1 MSSPQPSSLS
11 SRRLRRTSRANA
23 FLRVSRGV
31 GLGFGRP
38 LIRLAIRQR
47 EAHTAIDRAAITRRP
62 GSISASYKSNGR
74 PSPSPPEPGRKEI
87 ICGSKTSSLK
97 HATSAA
103 SRPLLLRSNLIQL
116 IPKWS
121 FTHFVVRIAGL
132 SEPFPSVRGIC
143 RERRNAPP
151 LRLRSR
157 TADRGWSMD
166 EGSSRD
172 PREFRPRKTAF
183 AREILRRRRE
193 DKRGL
198 VAKTWVVG
206 NHRRCVEHRVSCHQP
221 SLAPATRRAA
231 AHSFVTLLA
240 TSAGAGRS

>member
-1 MSSPQPSSLS
+1 MTAAPLKAAAVVANQTCLRHQPSSLS

-23 FLRVSRGV
+23 FLRVARGV

-62 GSISASYKSNGR
+62 GSISASYKSNGRPSKSNGR

-121 FTHFVVRIAGL
+121 CTHFVVRTAGR
-132 SEPFPSVRGIC
+132 SEPFPISQARIAASGIVTFPC
-143 RERRNAPP
+143 Y
-151 LRLRSR
+151 
-157 TADRGWSMD
+157 
-166 EGSSRD
+166 RD
-172 PREFRPRKTAF
+172 HGRPRKVGRWTIEAIG
-183 AREILRRRRE
+183 IL
-193 DKRGL
+193 
-198 VAKTWVVG
+198 
-206 NHRRCVEHRVSCHQP
+206 
-221 SLAPATRRAA
+221 
-231 AHSFVTLLA
+231 
-240 TSAGAGRS
+240 GR

>member
-1 MSSPQPSSLS
+1 MTAAPLKAGGGRAAVVANQTCLRHQPSSLS

-121 FTHFVVRIAGL
+121 CTHFVVRTAGR
-132 SEPFPSVRGIC
+132 SEPFPISQARIAASGIVTFPC
-143 RERRNAPP
+143 Y
-151 LRLRSR
+151 
-157 TADRGWSMD
+157 
-166 EGSSRD
+166 RD
-172 PREFRPRKTAF
+172 HGRPRKVGRWTIEAIG
-183 AREILRRRRE
+183 IL
-193 DKRGL
+193 G
-198 VAKTWVVG
+198 
-206 NHRRCVEHRVSCHQP
+206 
-221 SLAPATRRAA
+221 RRAL
-231 AHSFVTLLA
+231 SP
-240 TSAGAGRS
+240 R

>member
-1 MSSPQPSSLS
+1 MTAAPLKAAAVVANQTCLRHQPSSLS

-121 FTHFVVRIAGL
+121 CTHFVVRTVGR
-132 SEPFPSVRGIC
+132 SEPFPISQARIAASGIVTFPC
-143 RERRNAPP
+143 Y
-151 LRLRSR
+151 
-157 TADRGWSMD
+157 
-166 EGSSRD
+166 RD
-172 PREFRPRKTAF
+172 HGPPRKVGRWTIEAIG
-183 AREILRRRRE
+183 IL
-193 DKRGL
+193 G
-198 VAKTWVVG
+198 
-206 NHRRCVEHRVSCHQP
+206 
-221 SLAPATRRAA
+221 RRAL
-231 AHSFVTLLA
+231 SP
-240 TSAGAGRS
+240 R

>member
-1 MSSPQPSSLS
+1 MTAAPLKAAAVVANQTCLRHQPSSLS

-121 FTHFVVRIAGL
+121 CTHFVVMTAGR
-132 SEPFPSVRGIC
+132 SEPFPISQAGIAASGIVTFPC
-143 RERRNAPP
+143 
-151 LRLRSR
+151 
-157 TADRGWSMD
+157 DRDLG
-166 EGSSRD
+166 R
-172 PREFRPRKTAF
+172 PREVGPWTSKAI
-183 AREILRRRRE
+183 EI
-193 DKRGL
+193 RG
-198 VAKTWVVG
+198 
-206 NHRRCVEHRVSCHQP
+206 S
-221 SLAPATRRAA
+221 
-231 AHSFVTLLA
+231 
-240 TSAGAGRS
+240 

>member
-1 MSSPQPSSLS
+1 MTAAPLKAAAVVANQTCLSHQPSSLS
-11 SRRLRRTSRANA
+11 SRRLRRTSRAML
-23 FLRVSRGV
+23 LRVSRGV

-47 EAHTAIDRAAITRRP
+47 KAHTAIDRAAITRRP

-121 FTHFVVRIAGL
+121 CTHFVVRTAGR
-132 SEPFPSVRGIC
+132 SEPFPISQARIAASGIVTFPC
-143 RERRNAPP
+143 Y
-151 LRLRSR
+151 
-157 TADRGWSMD
+157 
-166 EGSSRD
+166 RD
-172 PREFRPRKTAF
+172 HGRPRKVGRWTIEAIG
-183 AREILRRRRE
+183 IL
-193 DKRGL
+193 G
-198 VAKTWVVG
+198 
-206 NHRRCVEHRVSCHQP
+206 
-221 SLAPATRRAA
+221 RRAL
-231 AHSFVTLLA
+231 SP
-240 TSAGAGRS
+240 R

>member
-1 MSSPQPSSLS
+1 MTAAPLKAAAVVANQTCLRHQPSSLS

-47 EAHTAIDRAAITRRP
+47 KAHTAIDRAAITRRP

-87 ICGSKTSSLK
+87 LCGSQTSSLK
-97 HATSAA
+97 RATSAA

-121 FTHFVVRIAGL
+121 CTHFVVRTAGR
-132 SEPFPSVRGIC
+132 SEPFPISQARIAASGIVTVPC
-143 RERRNAPP
+143 Y
-151 LRLRSR
+151 
-157 TADRGWSMD
+157 
-166 EGSSRD
+166 RD
-172 PREFRPRKTAF
+172 HGRPRK
-183 AREILRRRRE
+183 
-193 DKRGL
+193 
-198 VAKTWVVG
+198 VG
-206 NHRRCVEHRVSCHQP
+206 RW
-221 SLAPATRRAA
+221 TI
-231 AHSFVTLLA
+231 
-240 TSAGAGRS
+240 

>member
-1 MSSPQPSSLS
+1 MTAAPLKAAAVVANQTCLRHQPSSLS

-121 FTHFVVRIAGL
+121 CTHFVVRTAGR
-132 SEPFPSVRGIC
+132 SEPFPISQARIAASGIVTFPC
-143 RERRNAPP
+143 Y
-151 LRLRSR
+151 
-157 TADRGWSMD
+157 
-166 EGSSRD
+166 RD
-172 PREFRPRKTAF
+172 HGRPRKVGRWTIEAIG
-183 AREILRRRRE
+183 IL
-193 DKRGL
+193 G
-198 VAKTWVVG
+198 
-206 NHRRCVEHRVSCHQP
+206 
-221 SLAPATRRAA
+221 RRAL
-231 AHSFVTLLA
+231 SP
-240 TSAGAGRS
+240 R